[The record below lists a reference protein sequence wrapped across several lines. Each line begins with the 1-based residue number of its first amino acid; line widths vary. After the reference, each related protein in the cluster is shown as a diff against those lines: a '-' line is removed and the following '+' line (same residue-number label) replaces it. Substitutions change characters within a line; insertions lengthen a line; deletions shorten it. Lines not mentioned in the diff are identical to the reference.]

1 MRIKWSA
8 IPKVVN
14 PSPVAAA
21 PWGAAAATERKKEP
35 TKQSEPNKKNRKK
48 SEGPLDWL
56 RRSR

>member
-14 PSPVAAA
+14 PNPVAAA

-48 SEGPLDWL
+48 REGPLDWL
-56 RRSR
+56 RRSQ